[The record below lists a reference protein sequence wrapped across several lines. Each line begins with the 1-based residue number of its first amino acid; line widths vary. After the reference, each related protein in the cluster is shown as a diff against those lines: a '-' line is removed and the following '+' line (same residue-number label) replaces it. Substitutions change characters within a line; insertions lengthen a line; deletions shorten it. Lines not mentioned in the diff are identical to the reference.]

1 MGGTAGAIIT
11 CPLEVVKTRL
21 QATDS
26 GFGSNPPPPPS
37 KSETLS
43 SKKAAVGSTTNT
55 STSGSIRNSI
65 FHPEVARG
73 HMQITVPVASL
84 HSKASISSTPTVRW
98 SSTATLP
105 QPPPGGG
112 SMGVAQCLKHIFMH
126 EGIPGLFKGL
136 GPNLMGV
143 FPRYRTRASNNR
155 GFYYFFILPHVGF
168 SLMFGGIPLKSRSY
182 YSSVVIIQER
192 LLLAGIQYI
201 DEKSRGVF

>member
-1 MGGTAGAIIT
+1 MGGYSRNIGSHDPGETLGCCKLVADVHRNRSHRGATTTATGALPSGRGMGGTAGAIIT

-26 GFGSNPPPPPS
+26 GFGSNPPPPS

-73 HMQITVPVASL
+73 HMQITVPVASM
-84 HSKASISSTPTVRW
+84 HSKASISSTPVRW
-98 SSTATLP
+98 SSTAAMP
-105 QPPPGGG
+105 PPPGAGG

-143 FPRYRTRASNNR
+143 FPRYA
-155 GFYYFFILPHVGF
+155 GYHLILT
-168 SLMFGGIPLKSRSY
+168 
-182 YSSVVIIQER
+182 
-192 LLLAGIQYI
+192 
-201 DEKSRGVF
+201 